1 MGFVWV
7 VLSGFLVLLAAA
19 CLLNFPYIPLFFGLH
34 GANGQS
40 LRGKI
45 LSKALSIFP
54 VVALTCVGL
63 GWFLSPLA
71 FVLPV
76 TWLALIWVLRPRS
89 APERTARFANSDEN
103 RALLARSLTYELGQ
117 LESTEAAGH
126 YLLCRLQCPSE
137 AVAQHICTLLAH
149 LPQHSEPSIKPFSDE
164 TICEL
169 RISLTSLAQPAL
181 DELVEQVNQCAWGN
195 QSIVSSVSILR
206 D

>member
-1 MGFVWV
+1 MGLVWV
-7 VLSGFLVLLAAA
+7 VLSAFLLLLAAA

-54 VVALTCVGL
+54 VLALICVGL
-63 GWFLSPLA
+63 GWFLSPLG
-71 FVLPV
+71 FVLPFV
-76 TWLALIWVLRPRS
+76 WLVLIWVLRPRS
-89 APERTARFANSDEN
+89 APELVARFASSDEN

-117 LESTEAAGH
+117 LESSEAAGH
-126 YLLCRLQCPSE
+126 YLLCRLQCPSA

-149 LPQHSEPSIKPFSDE
+149 LPQHSEPSIKPFADE
-164 TICEL
+164 TICEV
-169 RISLTSLAQPAL
+169 RISLVSLAEPAVA
-181 DELVEQVNQCAWGN
+181 ELVEQVNQCAWSH

>member
-1 MGFVWV
+1 MGFAWV
-7 VLSGFLVLLAAA
+7 VLSVFLLLLAAA

-54 VVALTCVGL
+54 VFALTCVGL

-71 FVLPV
+71 FVLPLA
-76 TWLALIWVLRPRS
+76 WLALIWVLRPRS
-89 APERTARFANSDEN
+89 EPELAARFANSDEN
-103 RALLARSLTYELGQ
+103 RALLARSLSYELGQ

-137 AVAQHICTLLAH
+137 AVAQHICMLLAH

-169 RISLTSLAQPAL
+169 RLSLTSLAQPAL

>member
-1 MGFVWV
+1 MGRACAVKFCQGAEHFS
-7 VLSGFLVLLAAA
+7 SG
-19 CLLNFPYIPLFFGLH
+19 CPYLCGFGL
-34 GANGQS
+34 
-40 LRGKI
+40 
-45 LSKALSIFP
+45 
-54 VVALTCVGL
+54 V
-63 GWFLSPLA
+63 LSPLA

-149 LPQHSEPSIKPFSDE
+149 LPQHSEPSINP
-164 TICEL
+164 
-169 RISLTSLAQPAL
+169 LATRRSASCASALPAL
-181 DELVEQVNQCAWGN
+181 PSPPWMNWWSR
-195 QSIVSSVSILR
+195 SISAPGAISPSYPQYLFCEIKFMSLSSTSPLSSLEGFICTPMSAV
-206 D
+206 